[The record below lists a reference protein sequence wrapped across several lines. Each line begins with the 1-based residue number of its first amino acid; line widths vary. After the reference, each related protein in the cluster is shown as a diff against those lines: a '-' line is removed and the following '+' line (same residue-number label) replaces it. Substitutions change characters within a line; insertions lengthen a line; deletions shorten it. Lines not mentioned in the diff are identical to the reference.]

1 MKFISKP
8 TTVEA
13 IQWDGASSTVDR
25 MRDAHM
31 PVYVLWVE
39 ERVADLSL
47 LAGVDGAQDR
57 VPVPVGHWVVRA
69 EGVLNDHWPV
79 EDGYFRAKYDVASD
93 GQTTIHDF
101 LAGASP
107 GDS

>member
-1 MKFISKP
+1 MRYRSKP

-31 PVYVLWVE
+31 PVRGLWAG
-39 ERVADLSL
+39 ERTDLSL
-47 LAGVDGAQDR
+47 LAGVDGAQGR
-57 VPVPVGHWVVRA
+57 VPVPLGHWVVRA

-79 EDGYFRAKYDVASD
+79 EDTYFAEKYTAALDAATND
-93 GQTTIHDF
+93 LKGTE
-101 LAGASP
+101 P
-107 GDS
+107 EP